1 MNEEDNGF
9 GPLKRRGN
17 TAKFAAGVALAG
29 AFVVLF
35 YVTERS
41 AGALYLGLSFL
52 ALAAGELLRRVFL
65 LCEELRHRL
74 TRYEGKWTKLLRS
87 TFAFQQ
93 WRIILPTLALSLVL
107 VFVGG
112 LENVACSRIYL
123 IFGINVAVLPALSF
137 LVGLRTPSLV
147 EESEISERE
156 NRKVADGLA
165 WSYYFGY
172 LKLVLPKLHD
182 KINESTDYRHK
193 IKPKKLFIL
202 WPKDCSV
209 KGLINDADPNVQEV
223 APLEAF
229 KTNQAGVRNRPYMHT
244 IHKVQ
249 VAGGKEHHIV
259 VEYATPLKTLF
270 DMGHDDIGALS
281 REDRDQQVM
290 IFIRKLREILDKDKE
305 CRGKYELIQF
315 PGEGSNIAKILV
327 DAITNPGIQVDA

>member
-1 MNEEDNGF
+1 MNEENNGF
-9 GPLKRRGN
+9 GPLAKRRGN
-17 TAKFAAGVALAG
+17 TAKFAAAVALAG
-29 AFVVLF
+29 AFGVLF

-74 TRYEGKWTKLLRS
+74 TRYEGKWTKLFQS

-107 VFVGG
+107 VVVGG
-112 LENVACSRIYL
+112 LENVACRIYL

-147 EESEISERE
+147 EESEMSERE
-156 NRKVADGLA
+156 NRNVADGLA

-172 LKLVLPKLHD
+172 LKMVLPKLHD

-202 WPKDCSV
+202 LPKDCSV
-209 KGLINDADPNVQEV
+209 RGLIKEADTNVQEV
-223 APLEAF
+223 ASLEELRI
-229 KTNQAGVRNRPYMHT
+229 NQAGVRNRSYKHT

-249 VAGGKEHHIV
+249 VAGGDEHHIV

-270 DMGHDDIGALS
+270 DMSRDDVGALS

-305 CRGKYELIQF
+305 CRGKYELIAF
-315 PGEGSNIAKILV
+315 AGEGSNIAEILV
-327 DAITNPGIQVDA
+327 GVIKNPGIQVDT